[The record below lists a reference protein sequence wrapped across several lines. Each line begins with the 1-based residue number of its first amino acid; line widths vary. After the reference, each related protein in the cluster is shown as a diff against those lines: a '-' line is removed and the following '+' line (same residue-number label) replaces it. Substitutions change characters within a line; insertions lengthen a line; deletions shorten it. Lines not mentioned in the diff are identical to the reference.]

1 LARVLQVCNT
11 AFYLDRFLA
20 PLVRAIRESGHHVD
34 VVCEGEPVTRGKLG
48 DGVEVFPFTYPRE
61 MSPLQFARA
70 IRAMRKIVRRGRYDC
85 VASHNRNASIV
96 GRSTA
101 FLERVPVNL
110 YTAHGFYFHDDQG
123 RAAHTATLGLETA
136 LARITDFTLSQS
148 EEDMKMMVARGFIRA
163 DRIQHIGNGI
173 DTRRFFPRREERVSL
188 ESDLGLRSNVFRVAA
203 TGRLVRGKG
212 FSDLLVA
219 FAAFHRR
226 HPASQL
232 VIIGGNIDQDLDAYA
247 AELMEESKR
256 LGLTTEG
263 TTPSFVV
270 TGLTNRVPDYLA
282 TADVFVIPSYREG
295 LPRALIEAMSAELAV
310 IATDIRGCREAVV
323 HEDSGFLYAPHDTT
337 RLEARLEELFASPE
351 LRTRLATRARKRA
364 IEHFDERDY
373 VQRQVDAIHRLVGR
387 PA

>member
-1 LARVLQVCNT
+1 MARVLQVCNT

-20 PLVRAIRESGHHVD
+20 PLVRAIRESGHEVD
-34 VVCEGEPVTRGKLG
+34 VVCEGEPATRGTLG
-48 DGVEVFPFTYPRE
+48 EGVEVFPFTYPRE

-70 IRAMRKIVRRGRYDC
+70 IRSMRKIVRRGRYAC

-96 GRSTA
+96 GRTTA

-123 RAAHTATLGLETA
+123 RAAHTATLALESA

-148 EEDMKMMVARGFIRA
+148 EEDMTMMVARGHIRR
-163 DRIQHIGNGI
+163 DRIEHIGNGI
-173 DTRRFFPRREERVSL
+173 DTRRFYPRPEERAGL
-188 ESDLGLRSNVFRVAA
+188 EADLGLESNVFRVAA

-219 FAAFHRR
+219 FAAFHAR

-247 AELMEESKR
+247 DELMRESKR
-256 LGLTTEG
+256 LGLRTEG
-263 TTPSFVV
+263 PQRSFVV

-323 HEDSGFLYAPHDTT
+323 HEESGFLYPPHDSA
-337 RLEARLEELFASPE
+337 RLEARLEQLYASPD
-351 LRTRLATRARKRA
+351 LRRRLGESARKRA
-364 IEHFDERDY
+364 IGRFDERDY
-373 VQRQVDAIHRLVGR
+373 VTRQVEAIHRLVGR
-387 PA
+387 P

>member
-1 LARVLQVCNT
+1 LARVLQICNT

-34 VVCEGEPVTRGKLG
+34 VVCEGEPATRGKLG

-70 IRAMRKIVRRGRYDC
+70 IGAMRKIVRRGRYDC
-85 VASHNRNASIV
+85 LASHNRNASIV

-123 RAAHTATLGLETA
+123 RAAHAGTLALETA

-148 EEDMKMMVARGFIRA
+148 EEDMKMMVARRLIRR
-163 DRIQHIGNGI
+163 DRIEHIGNGI
-173 DTRRFFPRREERVSL
+173 DTRRFYPRPEQRAQL
-188 ESDLGLRSNVFRVAA
+188 EADLGLPSNVFRVAA

-219 FAAFHRR
+219 FAAFHAR

-232 VIIGGNIDQDLDAYA
+232 VIIGGNIDQDLDAYGD
-247 AELMEESKR
+247 ELMRESER
-256 LGLTTEG
+256 LGLTRTG
-263 TTPSFVV
+263 ASPSFVV

-282 TADVFVIPSYREG
+282 TADVFTIPSYREG
-295 LPRALIEAMSAELAV
+295 LPRALIEAMSAGLAV

-323 HEDSGFLYAPHDTT
+323 HEDSGFLYPPHDSA
-337 RLEARLEELFASPE
+337 RLEARIEELFASPE
-351 LRTRLATRARKRA
+351 LRARLGARARKRA
-364 IEHFDERDY
+364 IDHFDERDY
-373 VQRQVDAIHRLVGR
+373 VNRQVEAIHRLVGR
-387 PA
+387 P